1 MNFKK
6 WIYYRFMRTV
16 VRIYSSMNSI
26 DNRKSNLDEIQ
37 KPIFELC
44 LKLINERSTE
54 LRNMRGEYQL
64 ENKDYFVS
72 IRYNSTTP
80 IISFI
85 ESRDQCS
92 NIHMIFMDNNY
103 VESIIDTFDREMS
116 RRMRYKEAIQKKEI
130 SSHLNKIVDRFNQ
143 KVTA

>member
-1 MNFKK
+1 
-6 WIYYRFMRTV
+6 MRTV
-16 VRIYSSMNSI
+16 VRIYSSMNNI

-37 KPIFELC
+37 KPIFDLC
-44 LKLINERSTE
+44 LKLINERSTD

-103 VESIIDTFDREMS
+103 VDSIIDNFDREMS
-116 RRMRYKEAIQKKEI
+116 RRMRHRDAIKKKEI
-130 SSHLNKIVDRFNQ
+130 ATNLNRIVDQFNQ